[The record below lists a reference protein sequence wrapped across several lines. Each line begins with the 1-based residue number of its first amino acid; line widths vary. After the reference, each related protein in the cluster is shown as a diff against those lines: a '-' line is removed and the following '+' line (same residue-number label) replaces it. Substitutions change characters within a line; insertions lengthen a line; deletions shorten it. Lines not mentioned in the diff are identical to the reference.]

1 MKIIREKFFNSS
13 VLVHDVSAQVRREDD
28 YNTSIWEHGDEIL
41 PSDLVIGL
49 SPTNFHAFL
58 RTNLWEVHPRFSF
71 NKIKVLKSRQGS
83 IRAQLFL
90 RIRGLELQDVEK
102 INKLLPTL
110 LGKRTLSCIE
120 GVRQALYLGAGLST
134 PTLTRSDLYISQF
147 IFQAITKGML
157 DSDGKKLQ
165 VDIFKT
171 RNLALF
177 KIFKELTFAESC
189 FNPIGI
195 ASYYWYQI
203 GVKSSA
209 DKVEEFDG
217 HKGPG
222 FFDNT
227 IKNFTA

>member
-1 MKIIREKFFNSS
+1 
-13 VLVHDVSAQVRREDD
+13 
-28 YNTSIWEHGDEIL
+28 
-41 PSDLVIGL
+41 
-49 SPTNFHAFL
+49 L

-71 NKIKVLKSRQGS
+71 NRIKVLKSRPGS

-90 RIRGLELQDVEK
+90 RIRGLDLNEVEK

-120 GVRQALYLGAGLST
+120 GVRQALYLGAGLGT
-134 PTLTRSDLYISQF
+134 PSLTGSDLYISQF
-147 IFQAITKGML
+147 IFQAMTKGML
-157 DSDGKKLQ
+157 GPNGRKLQ
-165 VDIFKT
+165 IDVFKT
-171 RNLALF
+171 RSLSLSR
-177 KIFKELTFAESC
+177 IFKELTFAESC

-222 FFDNT
+222 FFENN